1 METSFHVPA
10 SRPKGAVFLPYFAV
24 ISALVLVCL
33 AVFFLSL
40 TLGSVNIPLNEVLSI
55 LLGEGAS
62 RAAWENIILKFRL
75 PKAITALLA
84 GGALGVSGLMMQTF
98 FRNPL
103 ADPFILGISSG
114 ASLGVALVV
123 LSAGT
128 AGGVLLAGIGLVGDA
143 LIVAAAGMGAGIAIF
158 AVLAVARFVRHNMT
172 LLVLGLMFGYI
183 TSSLIS
189 LLMHFSLTERVQA
202 YLNWTFGSFSGVTWS
217 QMGLFIPLLVVAM
230 LGALRLGKTL
240 NALLLG
246 EQYAQ
251 SMGLNVRRARLAVI
265 IVTATLTGVTTAFCG
280 PIGFIGI
287 AVPHLARTLL
297 KTADHRLLLPAT
309 VFIGAIVA
317 MGASL
322 FAEMPGSQLVLPLNA
337 VMALLGAPIVVGVL
351 LRGQAMR

>member
-1 METSFHVPA
+1 MPPFV
-10 SRPKGAVFLPYFAV
+10 V
-24 ISALVLVCL
+24 ISVLVLVCL
-33 AVFFLSL
+33 AVFLLSL
-40 TLGSVNIPLNEVLSI
+40 TLGSVNIPLDEVLSI

-62 RAAWENIILKFRL
+62 RTAWENIVLKFRL

-114 ASLGVALVV
+114 ASLGVAVVV
-123 LSAGT
+123 LAAGT

-143 LIVAAAGMGAGIAIF
+143 LIVTAAGVGAGLAIV
-158 AVLAVARFVRHNMT
+158 AVLAVARFVRNNMT

-189 LLMHFSLTERVQA
+189 LLMHFSMTERVQA

-217 QMGLFIPLLVVAM
+217 QMGLFIPLLVLGMA
-230 LGALRLGKTL
+230 GALRLGKTL

-265 IVTATLTGVTTAFCG
+265 VVTALLTGVTTAFCG
-280 PIGFIGI
+280 PIGFLGI

-297 KTADHRLLLPAT
+297 RTADHRALLPAT
-309 VFIGAIVA
+309 VLLGAVVA

-322 FAEMPGSQLVLPLNA
+322 FAEMPGNQLVLPLNA